1 MMAGAAECRLKGQ
14 TKKRRPG
21 NRYMQSMNAIN
32 VIAPY
37 KWMGMWAFDNAVILK
52 FETYNF
58 HRLVSKL
65 PDDCDACSAAFL

>member
-37 KWMGMWAFDNAVILK
+37 KWMGMWVFDNAVILK
-52 FETYNF
+52 FET
-58 HRLVSKL
+58 
-65 PDDCDACSAAFL
+65 